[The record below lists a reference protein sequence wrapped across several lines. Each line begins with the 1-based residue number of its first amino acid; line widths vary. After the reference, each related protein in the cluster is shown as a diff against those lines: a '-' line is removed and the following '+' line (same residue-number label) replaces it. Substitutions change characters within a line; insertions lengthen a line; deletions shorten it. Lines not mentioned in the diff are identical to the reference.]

1 MSNNTFLDK
10 FKGLVERYEYHGGE
24 PGMQQA
30 RINAQLEDIAANTN
44 NPTVVEVAEAKAI
57 AREEYLA
64 ILFIQKS
71 DPKRY
76 GQLVLEL
83 ENNHTCSANQYP
95 TTMEQAYDMLVN
107 YKSTRSN
114 NRFDRQDFRVAY
126 YGNDNNINVHAQQQS
141 NNRFD

>member
-1 MSNNTFLDK
+1 MSFRQGDNMSNNTSLDK

-30 RINAQLEDIAANTN
+30 RINTQLEDIAVNTN
-44 NPTVVEVAEAKAI
+44 NPTVVEVAEAKAT

-71 DPKRY
+71 VPKRY

-83 ENNHTCSANQYP
+83 ENNHTRGANQYL
-95 TTMEQAYDMLVN
+95 TMMEQAYDM
-107 YKSTRSN
+107 
-114 NRFDRQDFRVAY
+114 
-126 YGNDNNINVHAQQQS
+126 
-141 NNRFD
+141 